1 MHTKLHL
8 KVIGAKGEADRE
20 LLRNNLKNLDSLKA
34 LHVTSHSGYAEAVLE
49 ADMEVVSKEEIIDV
63 IKISG
68 DFKVEE
74 LANERKASED
84 QVLAGS
90 ETGTVPDNNLSKAS
104 FMFGLL
110 GGIGGAALVGS
121 IILGYW
127 LIKAGS

>member
-1 MHTKLHL
+1 MATKLHF
-8 KVIGAKGEADRE
+8 KITGAKGEADRE
-20 LLRNNLKNLDSLKA
+20 LLRNNLKNLDSVKA
-34 LHVTSHSGYAEAVLE
+34 LRVTAHNGYAETALE
-49 ADMEVVSKEEIIDV
+49 VDVNIISKAEIIEV

-74 LANERKASED
+74 LKEAS
-84 QVLAGS
+84 VNS
-90 ETGTVPDNNLSKAS
+90 EVEIVADNSISKAS

-127 LIKAGS
+127 LLKSN

>member
-8 KVIGAKGEADRE
+8 KIIGAKGEADRE

-34 LHVTSHSGYAEAVLE
+34 LHVTAHNGYAEVVLE
-49 ADMEVVSKEEIIDV
+49 ADMQAIGKEEIIDV

-74 LANERKASED
+74 LAIEGKAGEGAVS
-84 QVLAGS
+84 ANT
-90 ETGTVPDNNLSKAS
+90 ETSTAPDGNLSKAA

-127 LIKAGS
+127 LLKNN

>member
-8 KVIGAKGEADRE
+8 KINGAKGEADRE

-34 LHVTSHSGYAEAVLE
+34 LHVTSHNGYAEATLE
-49 ADMEVVSKEEIIDV
+49 ADMQAVSKEEIIEV

-74 LANERKASED
+74 LVNGEKAGEGAVSANSE
-84 QVLAGS
+84 A
-90 ETGTVPDNNLSKAS
+90 ETAPDNSLSKAA

-127 LIKAGS
+127 LLKSN

>member
-8 KVIGAKGEADRE
+8 KINGAKGESDRE
-20 LLRNNLKNLDSLKA
+20 LLRNNLKNLDSVRA
-34 LHVTSHSGYAEAVLE
+34 LHVTSHSGYAEAILE
-49 ADMEVVSKEEIIDV
+49 IDMNAINKEEIIDV

-74 LANERKASED
+74 IKEAESANYA
-84 QVLAGS
+84 A
-90 ETGTVPDNNLSKAS
+90 ETTPDNSVSKAS

-110 GGIGGAALVGS
+110 GGIGGAALLGI

-127 LIKAGS
+127 LLKSNL

>member
-1 MHTKLHL
+1 MATKLHF
-8 KVIGAKGEADRE
+8 KITGAKGEADRE
-20 LLRNNLKNLDSLKA
+20 LLRNNLKNLDSVKA
-34 LHVTSHSGYAEAVLE
+34 LRVTARNGYAEVALE
-49 ADMEVVSKEEIIDV
+49 IDVNITSKAEIIEV

-74 LANERKASED
+74 LKEAS
-84 QVLAGS
+84 VNS
-90 ETGTVPDNNLSKAS
+90 EVEIVADNSISKAS

-127 LIKAGS
+127 LLKSN